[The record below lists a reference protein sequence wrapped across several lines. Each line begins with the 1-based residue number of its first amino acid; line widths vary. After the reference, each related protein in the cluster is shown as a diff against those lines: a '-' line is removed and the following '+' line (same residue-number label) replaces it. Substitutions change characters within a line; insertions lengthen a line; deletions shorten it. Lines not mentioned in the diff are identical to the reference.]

1 MSRCGLLYDPVFLD
15 HHTGNGHPE
24 CPNRVA
30 VAYQAIEKAGL
41 VEKSVFLKPQ
51 TCQAEALERVHS
63 KSYLSQ
69 AEKDIKQGATQ
80 LSTGDTS
87 ISKDSW
93 KVAQQATGGIIG
105 ALDQIMSGSIDRAF
119 CLTRPPGH
127 HATPTRGMGFCIFN
141 HAAVAARHAQS
152 FHGVGK
158 VLIVDWDVHHGNGT
172 QDIFY
177 EDESVYFFSTHQAPW
192 YPGTGSSE
200 ETGSGN
206 GLGFTRNHPLPS
218 GSGNAEIVENAFADD
233 LVHRM
238 NRYRPEL
245 VIISAGFDSK
255 LGDPLGQVQLMD
267 DDFSELTR
275 VIRSIAKEYAESRVL
290 SILEGG
296 YHLDGLS
303 QACVAHFGALI

>member
-15 HHTGNGHPE
+15 HHTGHGHPE
-24 CPNRVA
+24 CPDRVSL
-30 VAYQAIEKAGL
+30 AYQAIEKAGL

-63 KSYLSQ
+63 KSYLAQ
-69 AEKDIKQGATQ
+69 AEKDIKQGASQ

-93 KVAQQATGGIIG
+93 EVAQQATGGILG
-105 ALDQIMSGSIDRAF
+105 ALDQVMSGSIDRAF

-152 FHGVGK
+152 VHGIGK

-177 EDESVYFFSTHQAPW
+177 EDESVYYFSTHQALW
-192 YPGTGSSE
+192 YPGTGSRE

-218 GSGNAEIVENAFADD
+218 GSGKSEIVENAFADD
-233 LVHRM
+233 LVHRI

-255 LGDPLGQVQLMD
+255 IGDPLGQFQLID

-296 YHLDGLS
+296 YHLNGLS
-303 QACVAHFGALI
+303 QACVAHLKALI

>member
-1 MSRCGLLYDPVFLD
+1 MNRCGLLYDPVFLD
-15 HHTGNGHPE
+15 HHTGHGHPE

-51 TCQAEALERVHS
+51 TCKAEALERVHS

-93 KVAQQATGGIIG
+93 KVAHQATGGIVG

-141 HAAVAARHAQS
+141 HAAVVARHAQS
-152 FHGVGK
+152 VHGVGK

-172 QDIFY
+172 QDVFY
-177 EDESVYFFSTHQAPW
+177 NDESVYFFSTHQSPW
-192 YPGTGSSE
+192 YPGTGNAE
-200 ETGSGN
+200 ETGTGK
-206 GLGFTRNHPLPS
+206 GLGYNRNHPLPA
-218 GSGNAEIVENAFADD
+218 GAGNNEIVQNAFADD
-233 LVHRM
+233 LTHRM
-238 NRYRPEL
+238 DLYRPEL

-255 LGDPLGQVQLMD
+255 HGDPLGQFQLTD
-267 DDFSELTR
+267 NDFSELTR

-296 YHLDGLS
+296 YDLDGLS
-303 QACVAHFGALI
+303 QACVAHLGALI